1 MQESETRWKSMLDT
15 LEAEAND
22 KLLRTRSCSCSCG
35 QQCKTDAIETEDLQ
49 INSEL
54 AQIRNERDNLKKQET
69 LFQVGETFL
78 KSNTSSIMQVFKK
91 ILTGMDAKIRFYY
104 YERKEAGWISFG
116 KNVLEA
122 TMTLFC
128 ARGGT
133 LLATKAH

>member
-69 LFQVGETFL
+69 
-78 KSNTSSIMQVFKK
+78 VFKK